1 VGLAVGL
8 VCLYALVQALAM
20 TARERRGAVAVL
32 RAAGGDDRTVGLLL
46 AGAALAVTVP
56 ATIAGLV
63 LEWLVLGPLVARLAA
78 GYAALPLAPS
88 AGQVALVSAGMLLLA
103 AAATWVVARRAARE
117 PIVRGL
123 REE

>member
-1 VGLAVGL
+1 MPA
-8 VCLYALVQALAM
+8 
-20 TARERRGAVAVL
+20 TVA
-32 RAAGGDDRTVGLLL
+32 GLL
-46 AGAALAVTVP
+46 
-56 ATIAGLV
+56 

-88 AGQVALVSAGMLLLA
+88 AGQVALVAAGMLLLA